1 MKTLKTILTAF
12 LLLQTVVSFGQTKE
26 ETIEWLK
33 EKIKKHAVGSEES
46 STRVEIITVSPCE
59 ISYKEV
65 YKDGNY
71 HHEQFDPSSSVWEGK
86 TGSGLLRAKAGA
98 VIKATNTSWN
108 NRIVYIS
115 EKAIHLNGVP
125 DIAERFAKALNHLAT
140 FCQNKKETF

>member
-1 MKTLKTILTAF
+1 MKSLKTL
-12 LLLQTVVSFGQTKE
+12 LLLLAIIYAGNSFGQTKE

-46 STRVEIITVSPCE
+46 FTRVEIITVSPCE

-108 NRIVYIS
+108 NRILYIS
-115 EKAIHLNGVP
+115 ETAIHLNGVP